1 MHTTTAHTPPHTP
14 TDSLMC
20 LLSGSWFHGDISSSE
35 AARRLQKGPGAFLVR
50 FSQSTADY
58 AGAFTVTRIN
68 EKGATV
74 NIRINQDKTGG
85 FSVNRDSTYP
95 DLEVL
100 IQDLKDTLFLKH
112 ACKVHDTRDTHT
124 AHDTTHAHT
133 CVRVRVRLK
142 NTGIEVPEDLRG
154 RARRRL

>member
-1 MHTTTAHTPPHTP
+1 
-14 TDSLMC
+14 
-20 LLSGSWFHGDISSSE
+20 
-35 AARRLQKGPGAFLVR
+35 LQKGPGAFLVR

-112 ACKVHDTRDTHT
+112 ACKVHNTTRHARHTHTWHDTRSHV
-124 AHDTTHAHT
+124 
-133 CVRVRVRLK
+133 CVCGCK
-142 NTGIEVPEDLRG
+142 GIEVPEDLRG

>member
-1 MHTTTAHTPPHTP
+1 M
-14 TDSLMC
+14 
-20 LLSGSWFHGDISSSE
+20 
-35 AARRLQKGPGAFLVR
+35 QKGPGAFLVR

-112 ACKVHDTRDTHT
+112 ACKVHDTHRTHI
-124 AHDTTHAHT
+124 AHDTTHAHM
-133 CVRVRVRLK
+133 CVCACACAVGKTQGSRFQRIFE
-142 NTGIEVPEDLRG
+142 GAHDDDFSGYEVLTEAEDTSRG
-154 RARRRL
+154 KGRQ